1 MGVEKVEARL
11 VYTKFLLI
19 HRKQKKRVRGGM
31 CLQVRW
37 SEQAHR

>member
-19 HRKQKKRVRGGM
+19 HRKHRR
-31 CLQVRW
+31 
-37 SEQAHR
+37 SEFEVGCVFK